1 MHAIKTILLS
11 ALFIIM
17 MTTVAAA
24 ENAVLASGAGYKEM
38 VNELNAAY
46 TKKSGQKLDL
56 IYGNMARVTTQAKQ
70 SGQVDIVLGDQKF
83 LTKAR
88 MPMASTVDL
97 GRGRLVLA
105 FAKSSKFSKVKDL
118 DNPAAGRIALPDTN
132 KAIYGKAAREFLLS
146 SGRLP
151 AIQARLVEVST
162 VPQVFSYLTTNE
174 VDMGFLNLTHALK
187 VKNKLGGFVII
198 DEEGYSPITIIASML
213 KTATHTDEAKA
224 FLAFLNTEEAR
235 AIIKKHGL

>member
-1 MHAIKTILLS
+1 MHAIRTFILA
-11 ALFIIM
+11 ALCIITM
-17 MTTVAAA
+17 STVATAG
-24 ENAVLASGAGYKEM
+24 NAVLASGAGYKEM

-46 TKKSGQKLDL
+46 TKSSGQKLDL
-56 IYGNMARVTTQAKQ
+56 IYGNMARVTTQARQ

-83 LTKAR
+83 LTKAQ
-88 MPMASTVDL
+88 MPMASTVEL

-105 FAKSSKFSKVKDL
+105 FAKSSKFSKVEDL
-118 DNPAAGRIALPDTN
+118 DNPAAGRIALPDTS
-132 KAIYGKAAREFLLS
+132 KAIYGKAAREFLQS
-146 SGRLP
+146 SGRMP
-151 AIQARLVEVST
+151 DIQSRLVEVST

-187 VKNKLGGFVII
+187 VQKKLGGFVII
-198 DEEGYSPITIIASML
+198 DEKGYSPITIIASML

-224 FLAFLNTEEAR
+224 FLAFLKTEEAQ